1 MKVLVT
7 GGAGYIGSHAC
18 KALAEAGHEPVAFD
32 NLRTGHRWAVKWG
45 PLVEGDIC
53 DTDAV
58 RSAIEDHGVDAV
70 MHFAALAY
78 VGESVEKPNMYYRT
92 NVGGLAS
99 VLDAMVQCGT
109 RRIIFSSTCAVYGIP
124 AVLPITEDQ
133 ACAPINPY
141 GHTKLM
147 CEQMLA
153 DHARAHDIG
162 AIALRYFNAAGADH
176 EGEIGECH
184 DPETHLI
191 PLVLDAAKGT
201 RPAIT
206 VLGDDYDTPDG
217 TCVRDYIHVTDLA
230 MAHVRALESCEPGRL
245 ERYNLGTGSGT
256 SVMEIIEAVRAIT
269 GRDVPVTIGDR
280 RPGDPPVLVADP
292 ARARQ
297 AFGFE
302 AKHSD
307 IKTLISTAWR
317 WHNRETGGNF
327 D

>member
-18 KALAEAGHEPVAFD
+18 KALAKAGHEPVAFD
-32 NLRTGHRWAVKWG
+32 NLRTGHRWAVQWG

-53 DTDAV
+53 DTRAV
-58 RSAIEDHGVDAV
+58 RSAIEDHGVEAV

-78 VGESVEKPNMYYRT
+78 VGESVEQPNMYYRV

-99 VLDAMVQCGT
+99 VLDAMTRCGT
-109 RRIIFSSTCAVYGIP
+109 DRIIFSSTCAVYGVPDI
-124 AVLPITEDQ
+124 LPITEDQ
-133 ACAPINPY
+133 PCAPINPY

-162 AIALRYFNAAGADH
+162 SIALRYFNAAGADAS
-176 EGEIGECH
+176 GKIGESH

-191 PLVLDAAKGT
+191 PLVLDAALGK

-206 VLGDDYDTPDG
+206 VLGDDYDTSDG
-217 TCVRDYIHVTDLA
+217 TCIRDYIHVTDLA
-230 MAHVRALESCEPGRL
+230 AAHVAALESCETGRF
-245 ERYNLGTGSGT
+245 ERYNLGTGHGA
-256 SVMEIIEAVRAIT
+256 SVLEIIAAVEQVT
-269 GRDVPVTIGDR
+269 GMNVPVQIGER
-280 RPGDPPVLVADP
+280 RPGDPPVLVADA

-297 AFGFE
+297 ALGF
-302 AKHSD
+302 APQNSD
-307 IKTLISTAWR
+307 LETLIATAWR
-317 WHNRETGGNF
+317 WHNRKMGGNSG
-327 D
+327 

>member
-53 DTDAV
+53 DTEAV
-58 RSAIEDHGVDAV
+58 RSAVEDHDVDAV

-78 VGESVEKPNMYYRT
+78 VGESVEQPNMYYRT

-99 VLDAMVQCGT
+99 VLDAMVQSGT

-124 AVLPITEDQ
+124 SVLPITEGQ

-153 DHARAHDIG
+153 DHVGAHDLG
-162 AIALRYFNAAGADH
+162 SIALRYFNAAGADA
-176 EGEIGECH
+176 GGAIGESH

-191 PLVLDAAKGT
+191 PLVLDAAQGK

-217 TCVRDYIHVTDLA
+217 TCIRDYIHVTDLA
-230 MAHVRALESCEPGRL
+230 EAHVRALECCEPGRF
-245 ERYNLGTGSGT
+245 ERFNLGTGSGT
-256 SVMEIIEAVRAIT
+256 SVLEIVEAVREIT
-269 GRDVPVTIGDR
+269 GRDVPVEIGKR

-292 ARARQ
+292 AKARQ
-297 AFGFE
+297 ALGFDPR
-302 AKHSD
+302 HSD
-307 IKTLISTAWR
+307 LANLISTAWQ

-327 D
+327 A